1 MRDRVLIFVGL
12 LLFVAFVSYPLWHAA
27 AARTTSAAPD
37 VRLPQQARTCVAPLA
52 YMRSS
57 HMQLLMD
64 WREGAVRDAKLNYVS
79 YDSKHYRV
87 NLTQTCLQQCHTNK
101 AEFCDR
107 CHNYAAVAGPY
118 CWDCH
123 VDPSASAGI
132 RARLAPNAVVGR
144 SQ

>member
-1 MRDRVLIFVGL
+1 MRDRVLISLGL
-12 LLFVAFVSYPLWHAA
+12 LLFVIFATYPIWHAA
-27 AARTTSAAPD
+27 AAKTTGAGPD
-37 VRLPQQARTCVAPLA
+37 VKLPKEAKTCVSPLA

-64 WREGAVRDAKLNYVS
+64 WREGAVRDARLS
-79 YDSKHYRV
+79 YAAYDGKHYRV

-107 CHNYAAVAGPY
+107 CHNYAAVSGPY

-123 VDPSASAGI
+123 VDPSVSAGV
-132 RARLAPNAVVGR
+132 RASLAREEPRRA
-144 SQ
+144 Q